1 VTNLVVAPV
10 VTLLATAVLGLT
22 LRNHDILQE
31 RATAAGFLA
40 YSALTAVLVERI
52 LTGGAVAFQV
62 GDWAAPF
69 GITLVA
75 DALSGLML
83 SIVAVVGTVSVL
95 YRTDVGGADWSL
107 LPLLSF
113 MCAGASGAFLTGDLF
128 NLFVW
133 LEVTLMSSYVL
144 IALRGNGR
152 GAAATLRYLVVN
164 LVGSSFILV
173 AIGGIYSTMGTL
185 NMADLSRRLAEP
197 AAYDASP
204 NAALGF
210 FGVLLCVFALKSGL
224 APFQFWVPE
233 AYRAAPP
240 AASAVMSGIAKKV
253 GIYAIVRVLVG
264 VLGASSATYQ
274 VLGTGLTPV
283 EMVGGVLA
291 AMASLSIAVGGI
303 GALSTERLDG
313 LLSYSSIG
321 QVGFIALPVAVYALT
336 GSDLLFLAGGLLYAV
351 NHAVGKSM
359 LFLISGLVERS
370 AGSQRIEDVSGL
382 VSWDRGVS
390 AAFFVGALSMIGVP
404 PLAGFLG
411 KLQAFR
417 AVVSLPSL
425 MAVGVGGAFLSILY
439 LTRAWISAFWGE
451 PVEAERVSRGARA
464 AVLFLAL
471 LLVAGGLA
479 AEPLVEFSK
488 LAAEAATNQEAYRAV
503 VLGGDAP

>member
-1 VTNLVVAPV
+1 MTNLVVAPI
-10 VTLLATAVLGLT
+10 VTLLATGVLGLV
-22 LRNHDILQE
+22 LRNHDVLQE
-31 RATAAGFLA
+31 RATTAGFLA
-40 YSALTAVLVERI
+40 YSAVTATLVERV
-52 LTGGAVAFQV
+52 LTGGVVAFQV

-75 DALSGLML
+75 DALSVLML
-83 SIVAVVGTVSVL
+83 CIVAVVGTVCVV
-95 YRTDVGGADWSL
+95 YRTGAGEAEWSL

-144 IALRGNGR
+144 IALRGNGD

-197 AAYDASP
+197 AAYNASP
-204 NAALGF
+204 GAALGF
-210 FGVLLCVFALKSGL
+210 FGLLLCVFALKSGL

-240 AASAVMSGIAKKV
+240 AASAVMSGVAKKV

-264 VLGASSATYQ
+264 VLGASSATYR
-274 VLGTGLTPV
+274 VLGASLTPV
-283 EMVGGVLA
+283 GMAGGVLA
-291 AMASLSIAVGGI
+291 FMASLSIAVGGV
-303 GALSTERLDG
+303 GALSRRRLDG

-321 QVGFIALPVAVYALT
+321 QVGFIALPIAVYALS

-351 NHAVGKSM
+351 NHAIGKSM
-359 LFLISGLVERS
+359 LFLISGLVE
-370 AGSQRIEDVSGL
+370 GSTGGQRVDELSGL

-439 LTRAWISAFWGE
+439 FTRAWISVFWGE
-451 PVEAERVSRGARA
+451 PVEAERPPVRAKA

-471 LLVAGGLA
+471 LLVIGGLA
-479 AEPLVEFSK
+479 AEPLVRFSE
-488 LAAEAATNQEAYRAV
+488 LAAEAAINQEAYREV
-503 VLGGDAP
+503 VLGGGAS